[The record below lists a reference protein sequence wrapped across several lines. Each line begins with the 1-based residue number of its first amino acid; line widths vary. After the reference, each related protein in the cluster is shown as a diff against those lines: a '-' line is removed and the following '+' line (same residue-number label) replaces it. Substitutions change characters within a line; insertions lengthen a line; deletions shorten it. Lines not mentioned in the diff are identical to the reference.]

1 MIKCHL
7 SRLMGERKLKI
18 ADVARETGLHRNT
31 ITLLYDETA
40 ARIEL
45 DAVDKLC
52 EFFDVPVG
60 ELFEHQ
66 SAKSLARKR

>member
-7 SRLMGERKLKI
+7 SRLMGERKMKI

-40 ARIEL
+40 ARVEL
-45 DAVDKLC
+45 DAIDKLC
-52 EFFDVPVG
+52 ALFNVDVG
-60 ELFEHQ
+60 QLFERLPHQ
-66 SAKSLARKR
+66 AEQE

>member
-1 MIKCHL
+1 
-7 SRLMGERKLKI
+7 
-18 ADVARETGLHRNT
+18 
-31 ITLLYDETA
+31 
-40 ARIEL
+40 
-45 DAVDKLC
+45 VDKLC